1 MDQKKIIILVIA
13 AAAAILLLSSF
24 GTPKSKPVEVKES
37 PSGLGAVFSNP
48 LSLIQNADGS
58 IDWTKL
64 FYFSPVGPLRW
75 LNDYSK
81 EGESAR
87 RDALLNEAYSKNW
100 FKSAQGLEGQGWK
113 QFVNGTMPPE
123 KWPALLAET
132 MRYKRYVD
140 NPSNFASGTKE
151 RVIKRYQSVAKQIA
165 DTVQAA
171 IVETANL

>member
-24 GTPKSKPVEVKES
+24 GNPKSKPVEVKEA
-37 PSGLGAVFSNP
+37 PSGAGGILSDP
-48 LSLIQNADGS
+48 LSLIKNADGS
-58 IDWTKL
+58 IDWSKL
-64 FYFSPVGPLRW
+64 FALSPAGALIW
-75 LNDYSK
+75 LNKYFK
-81 EGESAR
+81 AGESAR

-113 QFVNGTMPPE
+113 QFINGTMPPE

-132 MRYKRYVD
+132 MRYKNYVS

-151 RVIKRYQSVAKQIA
+151 RVIKRYQSVAKQIS

-171 IVETANL
+171 IVQTANL